1 MLEARDLVAY
11 RGDRP
16 VAHATRID
24 LAQGEHLAL
33 LGPNGAGKSSLV
45 LGLATLVRTEGEL
58 RYRGAPVRD
67 PDAYRRRIAVV
78 FQRPLLLDRSVR
90 EKAALGLALRGVGKR
105 ERDARP
111 ATPMLL
117 RKATHHPTQTH
128 GPSTSG
134 LTA

>member
-1 MLEARDLVAY
+1 LTLN
-11 RGDRP
+11 
-16 VAHATRID
+16 ATRID

-67 PDAYRRRIAVV
+67 ADAYRRRIAVV

-90 EKAALGLALRGVGKR
+90 ENAALGLALRGVGKR
-105 ERDARP
+105 EREAR
-111 ATPMLL
+111 ADWM
-117 RKATHHPTQTH
+117 
-128 GPSTSG
+128 GSG
-134 LTA
+134 RRRSWHVRRP